1 MREASTSRMVTDT
14 GSALFSFQPIITE
27 EGVRRH
33 YDNIQMKMLSPA
45 KSLMLILLSLIG
57 LCTTACGGDDED
69 DEPDYTES
77 SPTEVGGSL
86 VMTAELLEGFD
97 GSALDGTRWNIG
109 DAYCANKQTK
119 SGIDSQFRIM
129 STRKGGLSIITFNT
143 NEVTKAQ
150 EGKQLS
156 VRDFYGKVEIEGNYK
171 DDFHNASRVDILI
184 EKVTDKFVVLK
195 INELRMMSYLSTIT
209 LKGTV
214 VCRRDVAVS
223 SEPKE
228 PEETDLSAGEKTNE
242 ETATKEIK
250 KGSLSYKRGGTS
262 DDIEIYHNSFRYVLS
277 CGEKDIYLNRQKKVE
292 ISSAPGSV
300 YRSEW
305 RNVGNVVS
313 DDTGQ
318 RTVYCGIK
326 DIGEAGS
333 LMAISEKLDLDID
346 GEFPASQEA
355 VRGHGYICAFRTLD
369 NKLRYMRVR
378 VLSSRKI
385 IQRGGERT
393 YWDIEYQLY

>member
-1 MREASTSRMVTDT
+1 
-14 GSALFSFQPIITE
+14 
-27 EGVRRH
+27 
-33 YDNIQMKMLSPA
+33 MKVLSPV

-86 VMTAELLEGFD
+86 VMTAEMAEGFD
-97 GSALDGTRWNIG
+97 GSALDGTRWNIS

-119 SGIDSQFRIM
+119 SGIESQFRIT
-129 STRKGGLSIITFNT
+129 STRKGGLSIITFNAR
-143 NEVTKAQ
+143 EVTKAQ
-150 EGKQLS
+150 EGQQLFE
-156 VRDFYGKVEIEGNYK
+156 RDFYGKVEIEGNYK
-171 DDFHNASRVDILI
+171 EDFYNASRVDILI

-195 INELRMMSYLSTIT
+195 INELRMMSYISTIT

-214 VCRRDVAVS
+214 VCRRNAEVS

-262 DDIEIYHNSFRYVLS
+262 DDIEIYQNSFRYVLS
-277 CGEKDIYLNRQKKVE
+277 CGEKDIYLKRQYRYE
-292 ISSAPGSV
+292 IPSPPGSV
-300 YRSEW
+300 LHRFEW
-305 RNVGNVVS
+305 RPARNVVS

-318 RTVYCGIK
+318 RTVYCSIK

-333 LMAISEKLDLDID
+333 LMTISEKLDID
-346 GEFPASQEA
+346 GEFPEPQDAQEA

-378 VLSSRKI
+378 VLGSRKI